1 MTQDSLARDL
11 SASGDLSDDP
21 VYDALVAA
29 LRSNARGRAFLDE
42 YARRAR
48 AADTGAALQ
57 ALARIEALLTKEH
70 AAVAA
75 LVADVQAIEPGDAQE
90 NAQENSYVPFEID
103 FPPNAGR
110 AAQTPDALE
119 MPVLPPPRYS
129 SADLLTQVMA
139 LSPEERIALF
149 S

>member
-11 SASGDLSDDP
+11 SVSGELSDDP
-21 VYDALVAA
+21 IYDALVAA

-42 YARRAR
+42 YARRCR

-57 ALARIEALLTKEH
+57 ALARIEALLTKEQ
-70 AAVAA
+70 AVAP
-75 LVADVQAIEPGDAQE
+75 VADAQE
-90 NAQENSYVPFEID
+90 IHPDDAYVPFEID

-110 AAQTPDALE
+110 AAQTPEALE
-119 MPVLPPPRYS
+119 MPALPPPRRS